1 MAVLQTI
8 RDFFVPLREV
18 EPEIIIPAP
27 PTSYEVQPLTSK
39 HLKEVLRLNLRC
51 FKNGE
56 NYTKYTFNYLLEMPN
71 GLSYRVVTANGEMAA
86 FLFVAVDMKG
96 IGHITTIGVAP
107 EHRQRGLAKML
118 LEKAEN
124 ALRERET
131 YTVVLE
137 VRVGNT
143 TAQNLYRAC
152 GYTITQKVSK
162 YYNNGE
168 DCFIM
173 VKSIY

>member
-8 RDFFVPLREV
+8 RNLFVPLREE
-18 EPEIIIPAP
+18 EPEIIVPAP
-27 PTSYEVQPLTSK
+27 PTVYEIRQLTAK
-39 HLKEVLRLNLRC
+39 HLKEVLQLNLRC
-51 FKNGE
+51 FANGE

-71 GLSYRVVTANGEMAA
+71 GLSYRAVTESGEMAA
-86 FLFVAVDMKG
+86 FLFVAADDKG

-107 EHRQRGLAKML
+107 EHRQRGLAKNL
-118 LEKAEN
+118 LEKAEKS
-124 ALRERET
+124 LRQKDVF
-131 YTVVLE
+131 TVVLE

-143 TAQNLYRAC
+143 MAQNLYCAC
-152 GYTITQKVSK
+152 GYAITQRVSK

-173 VKSIY
+173 VKSIG